1 MTPFWRRVS
10 QAEEAAAKALYATT
24 PEGWSKPT
32 AGMDWAAAA
41 IWLGRGPAK
50 VTVSA
55 DERRG
60 HAGEIVVRAT
70 LRKPRSM
77 VIVATV
83 ETVEADLRVAF
94 GWVAE
99 NLNWADVPKG
109 E

>member
-10 QAEEAAAKALYATT
+10 QAEEAAAKALSATT
-24 PEGWSKPT
+24 PEGWSKPLI
-32 AGMDWAAAA
+32 GMHGGLTRWTGSG
-41 IWLGRGPAK
+41 WGH